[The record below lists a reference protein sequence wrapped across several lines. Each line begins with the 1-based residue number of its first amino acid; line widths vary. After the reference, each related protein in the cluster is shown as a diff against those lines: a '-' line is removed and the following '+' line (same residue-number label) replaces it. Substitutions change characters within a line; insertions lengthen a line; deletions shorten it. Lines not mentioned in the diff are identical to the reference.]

1 MCFVAFITR
10 TTMQQIDHMWF
21 LSESFAITFFVAVLA
36 RIKVSFTDTIIRL
49 EHLPKNTKA
58 GIAVEIHIKG

>member
-1 MCFVAFITR
+1 MLCCFYYKNNYATNR
-10 TTMQQIDHMWF
+10 PWF